1 MPRRSNAEVLL
12 HHCTSFLLPLGPM
25 RRLLLIF
32 LVLLIGMAGVVVYTG
47 LTQERDFQQLIQE
60 GDLALSENETFLA
73 IEAYSGALA
82 LSPDSMVVYLK
93 RGETY
98 QQHGD
103 LPAALRDL
111 SMAAQLDPTATRAHD
126 RLGDITYQLERYDEA
141 IDHYTDF
148 VRLDDQNSR
157 VLYKLAL
164 VSERSGRIARAVP
177 LLRQAI
183 ALEARF
189 AEAHYLLGLC
199 LREQGRL
206 EEARDKFF
214 RAIELSPGFLK
225 AREALA
231 AVHREL
237 GDRRGDLQ
245 PLDTLAAL
253 DHDHP
258 ERHVTRGLAYAR
270 TGEADLAV
278 LALGRA
284 AEDHPAQPQ
293 VYAALGKVW
302 LEIAESRGDHVA
314 LGKALEALL
323 SVPATTAS
331 SETLTL
337 LGRSLELDGDVDSAG
352 RAFRQATERF
362 PLDPM
367 AFVHLARLE
376 ELRENWDEARRLRRS
391 HQALATAS
399 RSEHPGD
406 SAPPAG

>member
-1 MPRRSNAEVLL
+1 
-12 HHCTSFLLPLGPM
+12 M
-25 RRLLLIF
+25 RRLLLISLAL
-32 LVLLIGMAGVVVYTG
+32 LVGMAGVVVYTG
-47 LTQERDFQQLIQE
+47 LTQEQEFQRLIQE

-73 IEAYSGALA
+73 VEAYSGALA
-82 LSPDSMVVYLK
+82 LNPDSMVVHLK

-111 SMAAQLDPTATRAHD
+111 SMATQLDPSATRAHD
-126 RLGDITYQLERYDEA
+126 RLGDIAYQLERYDDAVE
-141 IDHYTDF
+141 HYTDF
-148 VRLDDQNSR
+148 VRLDDENPQ

-164 VSERSGRIARAVP
+164 VSERIGRVARAVP

-183 ALEARF
+183 ALDARF

-206 EEARDKFF
+206 EEARDTLF
-214 RAIELSPGFLK
+214 RAIELSPGFLQ

-231 AVHREL
+231 AVHRAL
-237 GDRRGDLQ
+237 GDRRGELQ
-245 PLDTLAAL
+245 QLDALAAL
-253 DHDHP
+253 DQDHP

-270 TGEADLAV
+270 TGQTDLAV

-284 AEDHPAQPQ
+284 AEDHPDQPQ
-293 VYAALGKVW
+293 VYAALGSVW
-302 LEIAESRGDHVA
+302 LEIAESRADHVA

-323 SVPATTAS
+323 SVPTTTAS

-337 LGRSLELDGDVDSAG
+337 LGRALELDGDVDGAERS
-352 RAFRQATERF
+352 FRQATERF

-376 ELRENWDEARRLRRS
+376 ELHENWDEARRLRRS
-391 HQALATAS
+391 YQALTAATS
-399 RSEHPGD
+399 GSEPSSD

>member
-1 MPRRSNAEVLL
+1 MR
-12 HHCTSFLLPLGPM
+12 
-25 RRLLLIF
+25 RRLLIL
-32 LVLLIGMAGVVVYTG
+32 LVLLVGIAGVLVYTG
-47 LTQERDFQQLIQE
+47 LTQEREFQRLIHE

-111 SMAAQLDPTATRAHD
+111 SMAAQLDPAATRAHD
-126 RLGDITYQLERYDEA
+126 RLGDIAYQLERYDEA
-141 IDHYTDF
+141 VEHYADF
-148 VRLDDQNSR
+148 VRLDDQNPR

-164 VSERSGRIARAVP
+164 VSERTGRVARAVP

-183 ALEARF
+183 ALDGRF

-206 EEARDKFF
+206 EEARDILL
-214 RAIELSPGFLK
+214 RAIDLSPGFLQ

-231 AVHREL
+231 TVHRAL
-237 GDRRGDLQ
+237 GNRRGELQ
-245 PLDTLAAL
+245 QLDALAAL
-253 DHDHP
+253 DQDHP

-270 TGEADLAV
+270 TGQTDLAV

-284 AEDHPAQPQ
+284 AEEHPDQPQ

-302 LEIAESRGDHVA
+302 LEIAESRDDHVA

-323 SVPATTAS
+323 SVPTTTAS
-331 SETLTL
+331 SRTLTL
-337 LGRSLELDGDVDSAG
+337 LGRALELDGDVDSAEI
-352 RAFRQATERF
+352 AFRQATERF
-362 PLDPM
+362 PLDAM
-367 AFVHLARLE
+367 AFLHLARLE
-376 ELRENWDEARRLRRS
+376 ELRGNWDEAFRLRRS
-391 HQALATAS
+391 HQALTTAS
-399 RSEHPGD
+399 RPGRPSD
-406 SAPPAG
+406 SDPPVG